1 MAEKGKK
8 KKEKIV
14 YYDDGRT
21 IADMSRIGRFGHVY
35 SDRQLAAKEKKKR
48 EKEQK
53 KDDLKMSREE
63 RRAAFLGGLRAALP
77 AFAILVGLCA
87 VLFLIMYLWFR
98 P

>member
-35 SDRQLAAKEKKKR
+35 SDRQLAAREKKR
-48 EKEQK
+48 LEKEQK
-53 KDDLKMSREE
+53 KDDLRMSREE

-77 AFAILVGLCA
+77 ALAFLVGLCV